1 MPAITQIHPK
11 ETNTASNSSIHNP
24 IRFIRKREVMH
35 MTGLPSSTLYDLM
48 SKNLF
53 PQKIKLSGGK
63 AVAWL
68 LSDVESWQAQCLA
81 DRPAANDE
89 KGAA

>member
-1 MPAITQIHPK
+1 MPAITQTHQK
-11 ETNTASNSSIHNP
+11 ETNTASNSSIQNQ

-48 SKNLF
+48 SKGLF

-68 LSDVESWQAQCLA
+68 LSDVENWQAQCLA
-81 DRPAANDE
+81 DRTANNN
-89 KGAA
+89 GQVV